1 MACCAIAAWRGRL
14 AGRYPVGFHSRR
26 GVLSLAGRSGFYEGE
41 WREGISLI
49 KWSLELRHSKPV
61 SEPAKKEI
69 ARLKLRCGF
78 RHPVAGR
85 ESGAGFAFALLGLR
99 SHSRHSH
106 PLWMTLKDQPHRL
119 TFPSSELAHEEPVAE
134 LPPSPCFRA
143 ADTSF
148 SRLGNY
154 VGKVHESAA
163 WLFVR
168 CRSMRPKKSRTAVKN
183 SAALEFPLVSEHRL
197 DQRTASNLPRLAGST
212 QEKSLHLSSAGTLNI
227 SPRLATKRLN
237 TAQVASFGEIAP
249 ALDLL

>member
-1 MACCAIAAWRGRL
+1 MACRAIAAWRGGLAGWIPRSRSTLPVL

-26 GVLSLAGRSGFYEGE
+26 GVLSLAGRSGLYDGE

-49 KWSLELRHSKPV
+49 KWSLESRHSKPV

-69 ARLKLRCGF
+69 ARLKPRCGF
-78 RHPVAGR
+78 RHSLSGR
-85 ESGAGFAFALLGLR
+85 EYGAGFAFALLGLR

-106 PLWMTLKDQPHRL
+106 PLRMNFK
-119 TFPSSELAHEEPVAE
+119 SSELAHEEPVAE
-134 LPPSPCFRA
+134 LPPSPCSRA

-212 QEKSLHLSSAGTLNI
+212 QEKSLHPSSAGGPYN
-227 SPRLATKRLN
+227 SPRLASKARN
-237 TAQVASFGEIAP
+237 VG
-249 ALDLL
+249 

>member
-1 MACCAIAAWRGRL
+1 MKPLL
-14 AGRYPVGFHSRR
+14 AVTLYQSRR
-26 GVLSLAGRSGFYEGE
+26 GVLSSAGRLGFYDGDR
-41 WREGISLI
+41 REGISLI
-49 KWSLELRHSKPV
+49 KWSLESRHSKPA
-61 SEPAKKEI
+61 SEPAMKEL
-69 ARLKLRCGF
+69 ARLKPRCGF

-85 ESGAGFAFALLGLR
+85 EYGAGFAFALLGLR

-106 PLWMTLKDQPHRL
+106 PLRMNFQ
-119 TFPSSELAHEEPVAE
+119 SSELAHEEPVAE

-212 QEKSLHLSSAGTLNI
+212 QEKSLHLSSAGRADN
-227 SPRLATKRLN
+227 SPRI
-237 TAQVASFGEIAP
+237 ASKARNAG
-249 ALDLL
+249 

>member
-1 MACCAIAAWRGRL
+1 MKPPL
-14 AGRYPVGFHSRR
+14 VVTLYPSRR
-26 GVLSLAGRSGFYEGE
+26 GVLLLAGCLGGYDGDR
-41 WREGISLI
+41 REGISLI

-69 ARLKLRCGF
+69 ARLKPRCGF

-106 PLWMTLKDQPHRL
+106 PLRMNFQ
-119 TFPSSELAHEEPVAE
+119 SSELAHEEPVTE

-154 VGKVHESAA
+154 AAKVHESAA